1 MVVFGRTPVI
11 SVPSAADKVFLCLP
25 PNFYLCFR
33 VSVISSGK
41 QPLDAVMLEMG
52 RMVAERIMLI
62 EREELAGPDYYP
74 THPGLQ
80 TWAH

>member
-1 MVVFGRTPVI
+1 MVDPLRETSSYLTLRQSRSTNRVI
-11 SVPSAADKVFLCLP
+11 G
-25 PNFYLCFR
+25 
-33 VSVISSGK
+33 SGK
-41 QPLDAVMLEMG
+41 QALDAVMLEMG